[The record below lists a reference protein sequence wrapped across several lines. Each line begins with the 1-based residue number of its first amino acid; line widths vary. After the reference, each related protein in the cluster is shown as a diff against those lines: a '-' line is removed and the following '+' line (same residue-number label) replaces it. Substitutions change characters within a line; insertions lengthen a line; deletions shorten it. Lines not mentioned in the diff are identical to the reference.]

1 MMNKKTELVK
11 TIILLPG
18 TALVLIPA
26 LILYATRP
34 IQFLFG
40 FSFPQNL
47 FLLLPGLFFLGVGL
61 LGAMTTMSL
70 FTTEGQGTPAPWAP
84 PKRFVA
90 RGPYAYVRNPMI
102 LSVFSILLAE
112 SLIFGSV
119 ALLLLFLLFCFINH
133 FYFIYVEE
141 PGLRKRFGKDYLDY
155 KAHVRRW
162 IPRLTPWQKK

>member
-1 MMNKKTELVK
+1 MNKKTELVK

-18 TALVLIPA
+18 TFLVFIPG

-34 IQFLFG
+34 IRFLFG
-40 FSFPQNL
+40 FSFPQSL
-47 FLLLPGLFFLGVGL
+47 FLLLSGLFFLGAGL
-61 LGAMTTMSL
+61 LGAIKTVSL
-70 FTTEGQGTPAPWAP
+70 FMTEGKGTPAPWAP
-84 PKRFVA
+84 PTCFVA

-102 LSVFSILLAE
+102 LSALSILLAE

-119 ALLLLFLLFCFINH
+119 ALFVLCLLFWFINH

-141 PGLRKRFGKDYLDY
+141 LGLWKRFGQDYLDY

-162 IPRLTPWQKK
+162 IPRLKPWQRK